1 MNEERRTRPLK
12 LFEVLSA
19 YGPYRVGDR
28 IQPTGL
34 YRDQLLRRGV
44 IKEVTPAALEAEALA
59 AARADAPAAPRAAE
73 PAMDRMLE
81 PGAET
86 QTRAGRGGGGGGRR

>member
-1 MNEERRTRPLK
+1 MNDERRSRPLK

-44 IKEVTPAALEAEALA
+44 IKEVVTAAAPEAEAPEA
-59 AARADAPAAPRAAE
+59 QRAAE
-73 PAMDRMLE
+73 PTMDRMVE

-86 QTRAGRGGGGGGRR
+86 QTRAGRGGGGGGRRQT